1 MAFSPVRAGGFIA
14 DRFNQAPDTL
24 RGALWMILAC
34 ACFSSMNGIVRHL
47 GQDLPTLVLVFFRCF
62 FGLIALLP
70 WVLKS
75 GLASLRTSRPI
86 LHLTRVIIAFVAM
99 YAWFYA
105 LTKMPLAEAT
115 ALSFVMPLFAT
126 IAAVLFLGEVM
137 RARRW
142 SATIIGFAGAMII
155 LRPGLIEIT
164 EAALL
169 VLFSTVLMA
178 GSQTIV
184 KLLSRTEHPN
194 AIVFWIIFL
203 MMPVSLVPALFVWQ
217 TPNLEQFAWLIG
229 LGVVATLG
237 HQSMARSLAST
248 DATAVYP
255 LDFTR
260 LIFATL
266 IGYFAFSELP
276 DLWTWVG
283 AAVIMTSSIYIAH
296 REASLRRAARIAGD
310 KTDDGEANQNKD
322 REGLA

>member
-1 MAFSPVRAGGFIA
+1 MDFFPARAGGIIA
-14 DRFNQAPDTL
+14 DRFNNAPDTL
-24 RGALWMILAC
+24 RGALWMVLAC

-47 GQDLPTLVLVFFRCF
+47 GQDLPILVLVFFRCF

-70 WVLKS
+70 WLLKP
-75 GLASLRTSRPI
+75 GLSSLRTSRPA
-86 LHLTRVIIAFVAM
+86 LHLLRVIIAFVAM
-99 YAWFYA
+99 SAWFYG
-105 LTKMPLAEAT
+105 LTLMPLAEAT
-115 ALSFVMPLFAT
+115 ALSFTMPLFAT
-126 IAAVLFLGEVM
+126 VAAVLFLGEVM

-142 SATIIGFAGAMII
+142 TATLIGFAGAMII
-155 LRPGLIEIT
+155 LRPGFVEIT
-164 EAALL
+164 DATLY
-169 VLFSTVLMA
+169 VLFSAVLMA

-194 AIVFWIIFL
+194 AIVFWIVFL
-203 MMPVSLVPALFVWQ
+203 MMPVSFVPALFVWQ
-217 TPNLEQFAWLIG
+217 TPNLEQFAWLVA

-260 LIFATL
+260 LIFAAL

-276 DLWTWVG
+276 DAWTWVG

-296 REASLRRAARIAGD
+296 REATLRRAAKLRDGD
-310 KTDDGEANQNKD
+310 TDRGD
-322 REGLA
+322 RQQHDHG